1 VLSVLSRF
9 AFPDKPLS
17 CAPYGGGHIHDTRLV
32 ACKNGEMFILQRI
45 NTHVFTEPVLLMRNI
60 ERVCAHLRQKTHDL
74 RQVLSLVPAH
84 DGRPFAV
91 ENGEYWR
98 VFRFVENS
106 VCFDRADAALFYES
120 GAAFGQFLTLLADF
134 PVQELAETIP
144 HFHDTPARFATLRAA
159 VKQDPLARGRGVQRE
174 IDFALRYEAFSHTL
188 TDLAAQGALPLR
200 VTHNDTK
207 INNVLFDQATL
218 KALCVIDLD
227 TVMPGLCATDFGDAI
242 RYGAST
248 AAEDEPNL
256 DLVRFDTALFKSFA
270 SGYLSACGGSL
281 TDTEIAVLPAGARMM
296 ALENGVRF
304 LTDYLSGD
312 RYYHISRP
320 EENLDR
326 ARTQFRLLEEMDAH
340 EPEMHAI
347 IAKIMRQHRSV
358 R

>member
-1 VLSVLSRF
+1 MLSVLSRF
-9 AFPDKPLS
+9 AFPDKPVS
-17 CAPYGGGHIHDTRLV
+17 CEPYGGGHIHDTRLV
-32 ACKNGEMFILQRI
+32 ACQNGETFILQRI

-60 ERVCAHLRQKTHDL
+60 ERVCAHLRQKTDDP
-74 RQVLSLVPAH
+74 RQVLSLVPALG
-84 DGRPFAV
+84 GRPFAV
-91 ENGEYWR
+91 ESGEYWR

-106 VCFDRADAALFYES
+106 VCFDHADTALFCES
-120 GAAFGQFLTLLADF
+120 GAAFGRFLTLLADF

-144 HFHDTPARFATLRAA
+144 HFHDTPARFAALRAA
-159 VKQDPLARGRGVQRE
+159 FNEDPFTRGRGVRRE
-174 IDFALRYEAFSHTL
+174 INSALRYETFAHTL
-188 TDLAAQGALPLR
+188 TNLAAQGALPLR

-218 KALCVIDLD
+218 KSLCVIDLD
-227 TVMPGLCATDFGDAI
+227 TIMPGLCATDFGDAI

-256 DLVRFDTALFKSFA
+256 DLVHFDTALFKAFA

-281 TDTEIAVLPAGARMM
+281 NEAEIAVLPAGARMM

-312 RYYHISRP
+312 RYFHVSRP
-320 EENLDR
+320 EQNLDR
-326 ARTQFRLLEEMDAH
+326 ARTQFRLLGEMDAH

-347 IAKIMRQHRSV
+347 IAEIMRQHRSV

>member
-1 VLSVLSRF
+1 
-9 AFPDKPLS
+9 
-17 CAPYGGGHIHDTRLV
+17 
-32 ACKNGEMFILQRI
+32 
-45 NTHVFTEPVLLMRNI
+45 
-60 ERVCAHLRQKTHDL
+60 
-74 RQVLSLVPAH
+74 
-84 DGRPFAV
+84 
-91 ENGEYWR
+91 
-98 VFRFVENS
+98 
-106 VCFDRADAALFYES
+106 
-120 GAAFGQFLTLLADF
+120 
-134 PVQELAETIP
+134 
-144 HFHDTPARFATLRAA
+144 
-159 VKQDPLARGRGVQRE
+159 
-174 IDFALRYEAFSHTL
+174 
-188 TDLAAQGALPLR
+188 
-200 VTHNDTK
+200 
-207 INNVLFDQATL
+207 
-218 KALCVIDLD
+218 
-227 TVMPGLCATDFGDAI
+227 MPGLCATDFGDAI